1 MRLTC
6 PNCGAQY
13 EVPDE
18 VIPEAGRDVQ
28 CSNCGTTWFQAHPDH
43 PVEAP
48 EPANL
53 DDELAQ
59 FAVEP
64 EPEPLSAEK
73 RELTPDVQKILREEA
88 EHEAQMRAA
97 EADGGGLESQPDL
110 GLDDGNSADDL
121 RAREAAERMA
131 RMRGDL
137 DPLPDDAAPDLDPGT
152 RRDLLPDIDDINSSL
167 ENSEQSRARKTS
179 SPPSLPTAGAP
190 QPARTASFR
199 RGFAVG
205 LLLIVGM
212 IVVYTQ
218 AATLAETF
226 PEVDPYLNS
235 YVNNV
240 DAARLWLDQNVSQLL
255 P

>member
-64 EPEPLSAEK
+64 EPEP
-73 RELTPDVQKILREEA
+73 
-88 EHEAQMRAA
+88 
-97 EADGGGLESQPDL
+97 
-110 GLDDGNSADDL
+110 
-121 RAREAAERMA
+121 
-131 RMRGDL
+131 
-137 DPLPDDAAPDLDPGT
+137 
-152 RRDLLPDIDDINSSL
+152 
-167 ENSEQSRARKTS
+167 
-179 SPPSLPTAGAP
+179 
-190 QPARTASFR
+190 
-199 RGFAVG
+199 
-205 LLLIVGM
+205 
-212 IVVYTQ
+212 
-218 AATLAETF
+218 
-226 PEVDPYLNS
+226 
-235 YVNNV
+235 
-240 DAARLWLDQNVSQLL
+240 
-255 P
+255 